1 MLNQSP
7 PVDLDRVAALAR
19 ALGHPKRLA
28 ILDLLM
34 QGVQCNCE
42 IAAQLGLADNLISH
56 HMRALQEAGLVT
68 SERDPLDA
76 RWIYYAVDTAA
87 VGAALAA
94 LGGFLDTSR
103 IRPRTPACGP
113 GGTCGGINI
122 DGQDEQDCQRPGF
135 APG

>member
-1 MLNQSP
+1 MLNQSAP
-7 PVDLDRVAALAR
+7 ADLARIATLAR

-68 SERDPLDA
+68 SERDPMDA
-76 RWIYYAVDTAA
+76 RWIYYAVDADA
-87 VGAALAA
+87 VETALAA
-94 LGGFLDTSR
+94 LSGFLDTSR
-103 IRPRTPACGP
+103 IPPRTPACGP
-113 GGTCGGINI
+113 GGACGEIAI
-122 DGQDEQDCQRPGF
+122 DGQDEQGCQRPGC
-135 APG
+135 ALG